1 MVLSELTYM
10 IRRTPAFAADRR
22 VRTPLAQFAARSYV
36 KPSPYGTVLIMSP
49 WNYPL
54 LLTLGPPDRCP
65 GRRKHCGGQAQR
77 ILPATS
83 RVIARLP
90 GGVLSPG
97 ACLGGH
103 RRQAGERLPAG
114 AEVRLYLLH
123 RQPGSGPGGPAP
135 RRSVPHA
142 GHPGAGRKEPLHRG
156 RDCGSEADRPAHR
169 LWKIPQLRPDLRG
182 PRLSPL
188 PGERQGRPAGGDRPA
203 DHCPVRPRP
212 PGQPQLREDRQP
224 EALPAPAEA
233 DPARKK
239 WCAAAPGRRRPC
251 ASLPR

>member
-1 MVLSELTYM
+1 M

-54 LLTLGPPDRCP
+54 LLTLDPLIDALAAGNTAVVKPS
-65 GRRKHCGGQAQR
+65 AYS
-77 ILPATS
+77 PATS
-83 RVIARLP
+83 RS
-90 GGVLSPG
+90 SPG
-97 ACLGGH
+97 LLAECFPPEHVSVVTGG
-103 RRQAGERLPAG
+103 QAGERLPAG

-123 RQPGSGPGGPAP
+123 RQPGGGPGGPAP

-212 PGQPQLREDRQP
+212 PGTAQLREDRQP
-224 EALPAPAEA
+224 EALPATAGA
-233 DPARKK
+233 DPAGEGGVQ
-239 WCAAAPGRRRPC
+239 AAPGRRRPC